1 VPLFMVGGIKVAEVA
16 SAINVPTV
24 LGIVL
29 LYH

>member
-16 SAINVPTV
+16 SAITSTV